1 MVKTGA
7 IRLQE
12 IEGPSK
18 HDQLAFCAF
27 SFILSGSPTKAG
39 YILVLPCIYHSNLE
53 IRIEDLQIR
62 GQGRLRERD
71 LTYFFFAYSQNIDY
85 PESFILPVFNSYHSV
100 TFSEGGYTLSQSQ
113 NDQTSNI

>member
-12 IEGPSK
+12 IEGPNK
-18 HDQLAFCAF
+18 HDQLAICAF

-53 IRIEDLQIR
+53 IRIEGSSSHLQIIETF
-62 GQGRLRERD
+62 RLED
-71 LTYFFFAYSQNIDY
+71 KDDY
-85 PESFILPVFNSYHSV
+85 GNEI
-100 TFSEGGYTLSQSQ
+100 
-113 NDQTSNI
+113 